1 MSDFC
6 KITPQLKINSMFS
19 YFIRECG
26 RDFVFL
32 GETHNFYEVVCVLN
46 GSVSITAGTEVYTL
60 SAGSAIVHTPMEF
73 HSVRAAEGTT
83 PTIMVFSFLAD
94 AFPKLDRKIF
104 AFTSA
109 EETLLM
115 DAWRMAEKA
124 FYRVNYRLKLNEGRE
139 LEAQRCFDTLSL
151 FLLRLFTN
159 STDVQTHRTSATA
172 QTYSSIAAYINENL
186 AAIQCVAQ
194 IADAFGIS
202 PVGLQKLFHT
212 YTGSGVMHY
221 VNHLKIARAT
231 EMLKSG
237 STSKATALAL
247 GFTDQNY
254 FSTVFKRITGMSPT
268 HYFKRSTQA

>member
-26 RDFVFL
+26 RDFVFS
-32 GETHNFYEVVCVLN
+32 GETHNFHEVVCVLS
-46 GSVSITAGTEVYTL
+46 GSVSITADTEVYTL

-73 HSVRAAEGTT
+73 HSIRAAEGTT

-94 AFPKLDRKIF
+94 AFPTLERKIF
-104 AFTSA
+104 AFTQA
-109 EETLLM
+109 EEALLT
-115 DAWRMAEKA
+115 DAWRSAGKA
-124 FYRVNYRLKLNEGRE
+124 FYRVNYRLKLTPGQE

-151 FLLRLFTN
+151 FLLRLFT
-159 STDVQTHRTSATA
+159 TDTNAQPHRTAADA

-186 AAIQCVAQ
+186 PDLQCVAQ

-202 PVGLQKLFHT
+202 AVGLQKLFHK
-212 YTGSGVMHY
+212 YTGAGVMHY
-221 VNHLKIARAT
+221 VNHLKIARAA

-237 STSKATALAL
+237 STSKVIADAL
-247 GFTDQNY
+247 GFADQNY
-254 FSTVFKRITGMSPT
+254 FSTVFKRITGASPM
-268 HYFKRSTQA
+268 HYLKKK